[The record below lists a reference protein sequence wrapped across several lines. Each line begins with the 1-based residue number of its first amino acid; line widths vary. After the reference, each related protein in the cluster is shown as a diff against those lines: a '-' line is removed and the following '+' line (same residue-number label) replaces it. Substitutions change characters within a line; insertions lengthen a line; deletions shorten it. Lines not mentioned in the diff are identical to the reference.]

1 MVLPPDV
8 PERSSQMVR
17 ICWMGIGSFV
27 GRYIGS
33 HERGRRKDRAVMFGL
48 AAGGERFVP
57 SFYIDSSM
65 KIGEYCGT
73 KGKMIY

>member
-1 MVLPPDV
+1 
-8 PERSSQMVR
+8 
-17 ICWMGIGSFV
+17 
-27 GRYIGS
+27 
-33 HERGRRKDRAVMFGL
+33 MFGL

-73 KGKMIY
+73 KGKMIYEKREDVSESARNFISG